1 MNVQQNPLD
10 VAGVKVRNSPTWLC
24 KHSGAVVLDYEL
36 KKYKCE
42 YCARGKV
49 IRKYSQEELLS
60 TIGIK
65 NTLSH

>member
-10 VAGVKVRNSPTWLC
+10 VAGVKVRKSPPWLC
-24 KHSGAVVLDYEL
+24 NHAGAVILDYEL

-65 NTLSH
+65 QSVSQ

>member
-1 MNVQQNPLD
+1 MNLQQNPLH
-10 VAGVKVRNSPTWLC
+10 VVGIKVVKTPIWLC
-24 KHSGAVVLDYEL
+24 KHSGALVLDYEL

-65 NTLSH
+65 DTLSH